1 MTPAMPSA
9 ADRILDAALDLF
21 GAQGFSGTSI
31 KAVAQQ
37 AGVSPA
43 LVIHHFGS
51 KDALRAA
58 CDDHLVKLIEAAKTE
73 SIGSAPSLLPTEL
86 QALTRESRPTIRYLS
101 RRLAEG
107 GDHIDKLIDDLVASS
122 LSYTQQAEAAG
133 LIRPSA
139 DPKAR
144 ITVLTL
150 WSLGP
155 LMLHEHLHR
164 ILGVDLLD
172 GETDVMP
179 YVHAAMEILVEGV
192 LTPSAYPELH
202 PPPTDVHEPSERTP

>member
-58 CDDHLVKLIEAAKTE
+58 CDDH
-73 SIGSAPSLLPTEL
+73 
-86 QALTRESRPTIRYLS
+86 
-101 RRLAEG
+101 
-107 GDHIDKLIDDLVASS
+107 
-122 LSYTQQAEAAG
+122 
-133 LIRPSA
+133 
-139 DPKAR
+139 
-144 ITVLTL
+144 
-150 WSLGP
+150 
-155 LMLHEHLHR
+155 
-164 ILGVDLLD
+164 
-172 GETDVMP
+172 
-179 YVHAAMEILVEGV
+179 
-192 LTPSAYPELH
+192 
-202 PPPTDVHEPSERTP
+202 